1 MLFLCS
7 LQAGGADEEGEE
19 EEDDGPDSEDEREQG
34 AFEAVTQALKQELKR
49 KPPAPPR
56 PQGRVWPADS
66 REAGIKN
73 CEVSRASGSCL
84 PLIASRLASVS
95 APSRRSVCLCATALM
110 SPLAPGCVSCSCPC
124 SPSYLCVC
132 AAASAASLF
141 PPPPCACVCAS
152 ASHVSP
158 AVGGPS

>member
-7 LQAGGADEEGEE
+7 LQAGGADEEDEE
-19 EEDDGPDSEDEREQG
+19 EEDDGPDSEDEREQS

-73 CEVSRASGSCL
+73 CEVGFPQPPPLCLATAQSANLASG
-84 PLIASRLASVS
+84 
-95 APSRRSVCLCATALM
+95 
-110 SPLAPGCVSCSCPC
+110 
-124 SPSYLCVC
+124 
-132 AAASAASLF
+132 F
-141 PPPPCACVCAS
+141 
-152 ASHVSP
+152 
-158 AVGGPS
+158 